1 MPRPPLLTGPAGPP
15 GPAAAAAAVAARP
28 GRGFTRYRP
37 RLAALAA
44 GALPVLAFP
53 APGVAALAWI
63 ALVPG
68 LLLMQRAPGAREAAV
83 RGWWFGAGFILTGMS
98 WLVRSIGPGLPLLAV
113 VFGAL
118 QAGVGVAVWR
128 LLRPPLTV
136 RRALLAPVVVAAV
149 WVTTEYARSWHALGG
164 PWALLGATQW
174 QHPAVLALASA
185 GGIWL
190 VSAAVVA
197 VNTAVLVVLTAVEPR
212 PRAVAAL
219 LAGGVLAAGPLL
231 FALRPAPASAS
242 AGAAGGSAGPQ
253 DVRIALVQPGI
264 VDDPAARFEASA
276 RATAELAGQPPVD
289 LVVWGESSTTADL
302 DRDPATLDRLRALS
316 AATGAALL
324 AGEDARKADGR
335 ISKDAVLVSPDGVVD
350 RYRKIRLVPF
360 GEYIPLRPVLG
371 WVAGVS
377 RAAGENR
384 APGADQHLLP
394 AVDRTGRAL
403 PVGAL
408 ICFESAF
415 PDMARTAARAGAR
428 VLVYQ
433 SSTSTFQRTWAP
445 EQHVSLAAIRA
456 AETGRPVV
464 QASLTGVSAAFDA
477 QGRELARLGTDGTG
491 ALVVRL
497 PLTAPNASTWYDRV
511 GDVVPLTA
519 VLVTA
524 GAAAVAV
531 AARRRDRR
539 GGPGASEQAGEA
551 GRPSDG
557 TGQPSAP
564 MK

>member
-1 MPRPPLLTGPAGPP
+1 MPRPPLLTGPAGSP
-15 GPAAAAAAVAARP
+15 GPAAPAAARAARP
-28 GRGFTRYRP
+28 GPRFARYRP

-53 APGVAALAWI
+53 APGVAALAWV

-83 RGWWFGAGFILTGMS
+83 RGWWFGAGLILTGMS

-197 VNTAVLVVLTAVEPR
+197 VNTAVLVVLTAVDPR

-219 LAGGVLAAGPLL
+219 LAAAVLAAGPLL
-231 FALRPAPASAS
+231 FALRPAPTA
-242 AGAAGGSAGPQ
+242 AGAAGGTAGDSDGPRE
-253 DVRIALVQPGI
+253 VRIALVQPGI
-264 VDDPAARFEASA
+264 VDEPRARFEAGA
-276 RATAELAGQPPVD
+276 RATAALAGQPPVD

-302 DRDPATLDRLRALS
+302 DRDPATLARLRAL
-316 AATGAALL
+316 AAGAGAELL
-324 AGEDARKADGR
+324 VGEDARKADGR
-335 ISKDAVLVSPDGVVD
+335 ISKDTVLVSPDGVVD

-360 GEYIPLRPVLG
+360 GEYIPLRPLLG
-371 WVAGVS
+371 WLAGVS

-394 AVDRTGRAL
+394 AVDRSGRAL
-403 PVGAL
+403 PVGTL

-497 PLTAPNASTWYDRV
+497 PLTAPTASTWYGLV
-511 GDVVPLTA
+511 GDVVPLAA

-524 GAAAVAV
+524 GAGAVS
-531 AARRRDRR
+531 ARRRERTAD
-539 GGPGASEQAGEA
+539 GLA
-551 GRPSDG
+551 DG

-564 MK
+564 AR

>member
-1 MPRPPLLTGPAGPP
+1 MPRPPLLTGPT
-15 GPAAAAAAVAARP
+15 GPAAPADGTGTTRPADAVA
-28 GRGFTRYRP
+28 RYRP
-37 RLAALAA
+37 RAAALAA

-53 APGVAALAWI
+53 APGIAALAWV

-98 WLVRSIGPGLPLLAV
+98 WLFASIGPALPLLAV
-113 VFGAL
+113 LFGAL
-118 QAGVGVAVWR
+118 QAGVGVTVWR

-136 RRALLAPVVVAAV
+136 RRALLAPPVVAAV
-149 WVTTEYARSWHALGG
+149 WLTTEYARSWPALGG

-197 VNTAVLVVLTAVEPR
+197 VNTAVLVLLAAVDPR
-212 PRAVAAL
+212 PRAVAVLFA
-219 LAGGVLAAGPLL
+219 AAVLAAGPLL
-231 FALRPAPASAS
+231 FALRPAPAPAT
-242 AGAAGGSAGPQ
+242 GGEPHE
-253 DVRIALVQPGI
+253 VRIALVQPGI
-264 VDDPAARFEASA
+264 VEDPRARFEASA
-276 RATAELAGQPPVD
+276 RATAALVGRHPAEQVD

-302 DRDPATLDRLRALS
+302 DRDPAALGRLRALS
-316 AATGAALL
+316 AATGAGLL

-335 ISKDAVLVSPDGVVD
+335 ISKDTVLVSPDGVAD

-371 WVAGVS
+371 WIAGVS

-394 AVDRTGRAL
+394 TVDRSGRAL

-415 PDMARTAARAGAR
+415 PDMARNAARDGAR

-433 SSTSTFQRTWAP
+433 SSTSTFQRSWAP
-445 EQHVSLAAIRA
+445 GQHVSLAAIRA
-456 AETGRPVV
+456 AETGRPAV

-477 QGRELARLGTDGTG
+477 QGRELGRLGTDATG
-491 ALVVRL
+491 ALVVRV
-497 PLTAPNASTWYDRV
+497 PLTAPAASTWYTRV
-511 GDVVPLTA
+511 GDAVPLAA

-524 GAAAVAV
+524 VAAAVAL
-531 AARRRDRR
+531 RRRRPR
-539 GGPGASEQAGEA
+539 VSERW
-551 GRPSDG
+551 GRPNAA
-557 TGQPSAP
+557 PSGSP
-564 MK
+564 

>member
-1 MPRPPLLTGPAGPP
+1 MSRPSPLTDPVGPP
-15 GPAAAAAAVAARP
+15 VVAGRP
-28 GRGFTRYRP
+28 GRGAAPAAVTALAARYRP

-44 GALPVLAFP
+44 GAVPVLAFP
-53 APGVAALAWI
+53 APGVAALAWV

-68 LLLMQRAPGAREAAV
+68 LLLMRRAPTAREAAV
-83 RGWWFGAGFILTGMS
+83 RGWWFGAGFILTGMY
-98 WLVRSIGPGLPLLAV
+98 WLLPSIGPGLPLLAV
-113 VFGAL
+113 VFGSL
-118 QAGVGVAVWR
+118 QAGVGLAVWR
-128 LLRPPLTV
+128 LLHPRLTV

-149 WVTTEYARSWHALGG
+149 WLTTEYARSWHALGG

-174 QHPAVLALASA
+174 RHPTVLALASA

-197 VNTAVLVVLTAVEPR
+197 VNTGVLVLLTAVEWR
-212 PRAVAAL
+212 PRVAAAL
-219 LAGGVLAAGPLL
+219 LTVGVLAAGPLL
-231 FALRPAPASAS
+231 FALRPAPGP
-242 AGAAGGSAGPQ
+242 AGE
-253 DVRIALVQPGI
+253 VTVALVQPGI
-264 VDDPAARFEASA
+264 VAEPAARFEASA
-276 RATAELAGQPPVD
+276 RVTAALAGQRPGERQGEPQGELPGGRPVD

-302 DRDPATLDRLRALS
+302 DRDPAVLGRLRELA
-316 AATGAALL
+316 AATGAEVL

-335 ISKDAVLVSPDGVVD
+335 ISKDAVLIAPDGVVD

-394 AVDRTGRAL
+394 AVDRSGRAL

-415 PDMARTAARAGAR
+415 PDMSRTAARAGAR
-428 VLVYQ
+428 MLVYQ

-456 AETGRPVV
+456 AETGRPAV
-464 QASLTGVSAAFDA
+464 QGSLTGVSAAFDA
-477 QGRELARLGTDGTG
+477 QGRELARLGTDGAG

-497 PLTAPNASTWYDRV
+497 PLTASTGLTWYDRV
-511 GDVVPLTA
+511 GDVVPL
-519 VLVTA
+519 
-524 GAAAVAV
+524 AAVAV
-531 AARRRDRR
+531 TAGVVVVGGLRGRRR
-539 GGPGASEQAGEA
+539 
-551 GRPSDG
+551 
-557 TGQPSAP
+557 GQPSAP
-564 MK
+564 AR